1 VTVEEMK
8 LLDLMLDPR
17 GELER
22 PDLMLHMVRHW
33 MKIREEMKKDGTIT
47 AATYPTALAYM
58 LILDVSRYLMV
69 LYTPN
74 FDMNY
79 LIECGFICKVPGKET
94 QEPDVYL
101 WKQERSSDMCL
112 PIQAPISFG
121 RRKTWSI
128 EIIDI
133 SSDEE

>member
-1 VTVEEMK
+1 
-8 LLDLMLDPR
+8 
-17 GELER
+17 
-22 PDLMLHMVRHW
+22 

-79 LIECGFICKVPGKET
+79 LIECRFICKVPGKET

-101 WKQERSSDMCL
+101 WKQERLSDMCL
-112 PIQAPISFG
+112 PIQALISFG
-121 RRKTWSI
+121 HRETWRI